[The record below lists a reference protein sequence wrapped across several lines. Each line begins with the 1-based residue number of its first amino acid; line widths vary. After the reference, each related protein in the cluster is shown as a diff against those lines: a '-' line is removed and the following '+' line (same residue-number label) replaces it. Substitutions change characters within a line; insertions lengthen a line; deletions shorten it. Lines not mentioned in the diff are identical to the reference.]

1 MCLYYQGTFP
11 ANCIFALVLSLTSF
25 RLRLPHQWQLD
36 LAPEVEYEF
45 LVDAS
50 LLVYKVFGTCGDD
63 VNGSQLR
70 LRLVSTGGF
79 EILSGEAR
87 VWVNLYSN

>member
-1 MCLYYQGTFP
+1 
-11 ANCIFALVLSLTSF
+11 
-25 RLRLPHQWQLD
+25 
-36 LAPEVEYEF
+36 
-45 LVDAS
+45 VDAS

-63 VNGSQLR
+63 VKGSQLR